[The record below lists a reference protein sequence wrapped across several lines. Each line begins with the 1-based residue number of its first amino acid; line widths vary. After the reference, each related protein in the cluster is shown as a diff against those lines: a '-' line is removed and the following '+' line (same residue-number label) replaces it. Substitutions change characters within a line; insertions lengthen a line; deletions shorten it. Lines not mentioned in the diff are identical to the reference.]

1 MPLDARVAATDPNDI
16 VAKPLP
22 LPLEQSERPR
32 VRVISPT
39 TTTDDGQT
47 QTNSESDEQTAA
59 VSEDDGRPKW
69 QRKRTRRFKQAPKG
83 TEILDT
89 SRPTY
94 AVPISPIKPGLK
106 TGARLRQSSFALATY
121 NDVDLSDANLSI
133 SNLFGARFNRTNFS
147 NANLQSVS
155 AVGTFF
161 GASTL
166 SGANLTGANLSGAD
180 LKLTRGLTQ
189 AQLNRA
195 CGDDST
201 QLPKG
206 KTIPSCS

>member
-1 MPLDARVAATDPNDI
+1 MLRQIAGFSLALGLFAAPVWAQNASEIASVQAGKSCQGCNLFQADLSYRDG
-16 VAKPLP
+16 AKMNL
-22 LPLEQSERPR
+22 S
-32 VRVISPT
+32 
-39 TTTDDGQT
+39 
-47 QTNSESDEQTAA
+47 
-59 VSEDDGRPKW
+59 
-69 QRKRTRRFKQAPKG
+69 
-83 TEILDT
+83 
-89 SRPTY
+89 
-94 AVPISPIKPGLK
+94 
-106 TGARLRQSSFALATY
+106 GARLRQSSFALATY